1 MNNFRGI
8 RYAQSKLMDILTTKG
23 YREGTLAASTQAT
36 LDDLIAFCAAY
47 EKHRT
52 VQELRRMNDC
62 DFTHYHNQRET
73 SA

>member
-47 EKHRT
+47 EKHRWDIENLMAKIEDDE
-52 VQELRRMNDC
+52 EL
-62 DFTHYHNQRET
+62 T
-73 SA
+73 